1 MRRDSQRGRH
11 EPGLVRLLPE
21 EVSVQR
27 DIWVSV
33 RVEQATLTRI
43 SSVVRFLTHIVDQ
56 DRRFL
61 MGATQELG

>member
-1 MRRDSQRGRH
+1 
-11 EPGLVRLLPE
+11 
-21 EVSVQR
+21 
-27 DIWVSV
+27 
-33 RVEQATLTRI
+33 VEQATLTRI